1 MVFSRKPTGCARYPR
16 FMPQD
21 ALNRGLFLSLAAV
34 SSMLALIG
42 TIPESMN
49 ETKSMPE
56 HYFKNNA

>member
-1 MVFSRKPTGCARYPR
+1 
-16 FMPQD
+16 MPQD